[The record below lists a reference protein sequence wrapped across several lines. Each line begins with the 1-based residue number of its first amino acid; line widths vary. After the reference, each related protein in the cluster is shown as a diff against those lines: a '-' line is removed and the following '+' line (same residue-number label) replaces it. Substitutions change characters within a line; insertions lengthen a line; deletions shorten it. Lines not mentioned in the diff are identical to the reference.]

1 MEEWVYAGDG
11 NSRSGI
17 EDSEG
22 GPAMTTKETLQKY
35 FDAIHKGGWES
46 YIADDFVFVNSNLDN
61 AVRGKSAY
69 IEGAGRFF
77 RATTS
82 VEIRR
87 LIIEKDTAC
96 VVARYHIRS
105 PKGLTGVC
113 DVAEILT
120 VEKDKIDSSAIFF
133 DTKVLAEFI
142 AKTD

>member
-1 MEEWVYAGDG
+1 
-11 NSRSGI
+11 
-17 EDSEG
+17 
-22 GPAMTTKETLQKY
+22 MTTKETLQKY

-61 AVRGKSAY
+61 AVKGKSAY

-87 LIIEKDTAC
+87 LIIEKNTAC
-96 VVARYHIRS
+96 VVARYLVRS

-120 VEKDKIDSSAIFF
+120 VEKGKINSSAIFF
-133 DTKVLAEFI
+133 DTKALAEFN